1 MQRRKGICG
10 MHSET
15 QSKTY
20 GSKNV
25 GSVMLRTIKKQKWLS
40 IGIVCAV
47 VGAILTALL
56 PPLILG
62 NIIDSMTAGNAVSFY
77 LILLYFGFNVAYRI
91 AGKCKRGTVSCVW
104 TKDHARTQ
112 KQSDG

>member
-15 QSKTY
+15 QSKTH

-62 NIIDSMTAGNAVSFY
+62 NIIDSMTAGNAVS
-77 LILLYFGFNVAYRI
+77 
-91 AGKCKRGTVSCVW
+91 
-104 TKDHARTQ
+104 
-112 KQSDG
+112 